1 LLGSDYRDVL
11 VLKEVEEM
19 DYQTISEILDIPIG
33 TVRSRLHRA
42 RQELRWILEQW
53 EARQSQKLEGGSHG
67 QN

>member
-1 LLGSDYRDVL
+1 LLGSDYRNVL

-53 EARQSQKLEGGSHG
+53 EARQSPNVQGVHG